1 MLLWTYHSLVP
12 LKKILGTWDDI
23 FYLLIYTMGTMVVLS
38 SGDVVSTEGGDAGEM
53 LSPGPGT
60 QCLVT
65 TALCHVMERDFK
77 TLDGE
82 GFQNTRKQMLAR
94 FFFLS
99 FFFFLIW
106 TIFKIFYW
114 ICYSVVSVFFF
125 FFLIFWCF
133 GLEAGG
139 ILAPW
144 PGMEHGPPALE
155 SKVLTSGPPRKSVSL
170 FKKQTK
176 KTTAYELPLPTVKV
190 FFQSE

>member
-23 FYLLIYTMGTMVVLS
+23 FYLLIYTMGTTVVLS
-38 SGDVVSTEGGDAGEM
+38 SGDIVSTEGGDAGEM

-94 FFFLS
+94 FFF
-99 FFFFLIW
+99 FFKIFFFLMW
-106 TIFKIFYW
+106 TTFKSFYW

-125 FFLIFWCF
+125 FFY
-133 GLEAGG
+133 
-139 ILAPW
+139 ILVFW
-144 PGMEHGPPALE
+144 PGGRWDP
-155 SKVLTSGPPRKSVSL
+155 SSL
-170 FKKQTK
+170 ARDGTWAPCIGKQSLNQWTTK
-176 KTTAYELPLPTVKV
+176 EVCLS
-190 FFQSE
+190 F